1 MTAVWGGVL
10 LAEAATRVVLSLVI
24 APGALLAVSPL
35 LTLVFLGSVGLWTVR
50 RRRLLK
56 ETP

>member
-35 LTLVFLGSVGLWTVR
+35 LTLVFLGSVALWTVR